1 MKKPKK
7 VDKERKMGGE
17 KMKKWILARSG
28 SRGEKGERSGKR
40 RGESNA
46 YRKADRSFESAVRA
60 AQGFAIKM
68 LISAVLLLSVVASA
82 SAQFNLV
89 ATIPGSAPSAIVG
102 DVDNDGNNELLV
114 LNSSQKQVRIY
125 DGSLD
130 LKAVLNFSEAPKSA
144 VIADPDDDNKN
155 ELIVGTSDGSAGG
168 YVYVGEVHE
177 DKFMQEW
184 KSPWIGSFHWSTELA
199 VGDSDNDGKKEI
211 AVGVSWYGRYLVV
224 YEWTGSTYTQ
234 VFRDNIGS
242 DVNSVAYGDIDGDGV
257 EELLV
262 GTACW
267 SDYALRVYDSFSLTY
282 RLHQGSTIVAA
293 GDVDGDNKKE
303 IVTGAGTYCGYATT
317 PSPVI
322 KVFEGIDGGYNVS
335 WTSETLPH
343 LAELI
348 YVCTGDLISSPSEE
362 IAMSTYYPGKST
374 AVMGIYTKSTNS
386 SYICIYWEE
395 YPDEDTTHIEIG
407 DYDNDGQNELI
418 VTTNKKVRIYEVTRG
433 LADSPW
439 PMFRHDEKH
448 TGRSPYVIPDK
459 PMLKWAFN
467 ISSPIGSS
475 PAIGPDGTIYI
486 GADDGKLYAIY
497 PNGTLKWS
505 FKTGDKITSSPA
517 VARDG
522 TIYVGSYDGYVYAIH
537 PNGTMKWKF
546 KTISHIHPSPVI
558 DASGIVYIA
567 ACYDASWHGELYA
580 FYPNGTLK
588 WKFRPPTSGSWIYS
602 SPAIGENGEIIFG
615 DSTNPDGVLWALNP
629 ENGSVIWR
637 CTLPSPFGENDISSS
652 PAIDKNG
659 MIYVGG
665 SNTNRYLWAVYPN
678 GTIAWHYDTGGLVP
692 SSPAIGSDGTI
703 YIGSYSDKLFAI
715 NPNGTLKWSFLVG
728 GDIYSSPAIDAEGTI
743 IVGCNDGKLYAI
755 NPNGTLKW
763 TFSTGGAI
771 TSSPAIDYDGTIYVG
786 SKDGNLY
793 AIGGKELEGKLHI
806 TITTDKTEYTT
817 GDIML
822 ANITIANP
830 TGEVKHVL
838 FNWWVTVPSKGFYTA
853 PLATVPMTLPP
864 AYNTTFTYTIT
875 VGYWGAESFGAVFC
889 VALANQ
895 TTNKIISSDL
905 TFWNYN
911 PTTRKKKVSV
921 ESIVKEIRRA
931 IR

>member
-1 MKKPKK
+1 MKK
-7 VDKERKMGGE
+7 R
-17 KMKKWILARSG
+17 ILARS
-28 SRGEKGERSGKR
+28 ERSGKR

-46 YRKADRSFESAVRA
+46 YRKADCSFESAVRA

-89 ATIPGSAPSAIVG
+89 ATIPGHAQSAIVG

-130 LKAVLNFSEAPKSA
+130 LKAVLNFSEAPRSA

-184 KSPWIGSFHWSTELA
+184 KSPWIGSFRWSTELA

-267 SDYALRVYDSFSLTY
+267 SDYSARIYDNFSLVYKKSRGAT
-282 RLHQGSTIVAA
+282 HVSA
-293 GDVDGDNKKE
+293 GDVDEDGIE
-303 IVTGAGTYCGYATT
+303 EMIVGSGCKCGGSTT
-317 PSPVI
+317 PIPVVQI
-322 KVFEGIDGGYNVS
+322 VEWNGSAYNIS
-335 WTSETLPH
+335 WTSEPFPLPQPEGRVFVDAGQ
-343 LAELI
+343 LLKGSA
-348 YVCTGDLISSPSEE
+348 EE
-362 IAMSTYYPGKST
+362 IVAGTHYLNPATLRVYSKAAKS
-374 AVMGIYTKSTNS
+374 YE
-386 SYICIYWEE
+386 CIWEE
-395 YPDEDTTHIEIG
+395 NITDEDINAVEIG
-407 DYDNDGQNELI
+407 DYNNDGKNEI
-418 VTTNKKVRIYEVTRG
+418 IIATTKKVRIYEVIGG
-433 LADSPW
+433 LANSAW

-459 PMLKWAFN
+459 PILKWAFN
-467 ISSPIGSS
+467 ISSPISSS
-475 PAIGPDGTIYI
+475 PAIGPDGTIYT
-486 GADDGKLYAIY
+486 GADDGK
-497 PNGTLKWS
+497 
-505 FKTGDKITSSPA
+505 
-517 VARDG
+517 
-522 TIYVGSYDGYVYAIH
+522 
-537 PNGTMKWKF
+537 
-546 KTISHIHPSPVI
+546 
-558 DASGIVYIA
+558 
-567 ACYDASWHGELYA
+567 
-580 FYPNGTLK
+580 
-588 WKFRPPTSGSWIYS
+588 
-602 SPAIGENGEIIFG
+602 
-615 DSTNPDGVLWALNP
+615 
-629 ENGSVIWR
+629 
-637 CTLPSPFGENDISSS
+637 
-652 PAIDKNG
+652 
-659 MIYVGG
+659 
-665 SNTNRYLWAVYPN
+665 
-678 GTIAWHYDTGGLVP
+678 
-692 SSPAIGSDGTI
+692 
-703 YIGSYSDKLFAI
+703 
-715 NPNGTLKWSFLVG
+715 
-728 GDIYSSPAIDAEGTI
+728 
-743 IVGCNDGKLYAI
+743 
-755 NPNGTLKW
+755 
-763 TFSTGGAI
+763 
-771 TSSPAIDYDGTIYVG
+771 
-786 SKDGNLY
+786 LY

-806 TITTDKTEYTT
+806 TITTDKTEYTI

-864 AYNTTFTYTIT
+864 SYNTTFTYPIT
-875 VGYWGAESFGAVFC
+875 VGYWGADSFGAVFC
-889 VALANQ
+889 VALTNQ
-895 TTNKIISSDL
+895 TTNKIISFDA

-911 PTTRKKKVSV
+911 PATRKKKVSV

>member
-1 MKKPKK
+1 MKK
-7 VDKERKMGGE
+7 R
-17 KMKKWILARSG
+17 ILARSE

-46 YRKADRSFESAVRA
+46 YRKVDCSFESAVRA
-60 AQGFAIKM
+60 AQGFAIRII
-68 LISAVLLLSVVASA
+68 ISAVLLLSVVASA

-89 ATIPGSAPSAIVG
+89 ATIPGHAQSAIVG

-130 LKAVLNFSEAPKSA
+130 LKAVLNFSEAPRSA

-168 YVYVGEVHE
+168 YVYVGEVHGG
-177 DKFMQEW
+177 KFMQEW
-184 KSPWIGSFHWSTELA
+184 KSPWIGSFRWSTELA

-267 SDYALRVYDSFSLTY
+267 SDYSARIYDNFSLVYKKSRGAT
-282 RLHQGSTIVAA
+282 HVSA
-293 GDVDGDNKKE
+293 GDVDEDSIE
-303 IVTGAGTYCGYATT
+303 EMIVGSGCKCGGSTT
-317 PSPVI
+317 PIPIVQIVEWNGSA
-322 KVFEGIDGGYNVS
+322 YNIS
-335 WTSETLPH
+335 WTSKPFPQPEERVFVDAGQL
-343 LAELI
+343 LKGSA
-348 YVCTGDLISSPSEE
+348 EE
-362 IAMSTYYPGKST
+362 IVAGTHYLNPSTLRVYSKAAKS
-374 AVMGIYTKSTNS
+374 YE
-386 SYICIYWEE
+386 CIWEE
-395 YPDEDTTHIEIG
+395 SITDENINAVEIG
-407 DYDNDGQNELI
+407 DYNNDGKNEI
-418 VTTNKKVRIYEVTRG
+418 IIAITKKVRIYEVIGG
-433 LADSPW
+433 LANSAW

-448 TGRSPYVIPDK
+448 TGRSLYVIPDK

-629 ENGSVIWR
+629 ENGSVIWQ
-637 CTLPSPFGENDISSS
+637 CTLLSPFGENDISSS

-665 SNTNRYLWAVYPN
+665 GNTNRYLWAVYPN

-771 TSSPAIDYDGTIYVG
+771 TSSPAIDYDGTIYVS

-793 AIGGKELEGKLHI
+793 AIGEKELEEKLHI
-806 TITTDKTEYTT
+806 SITTDKTEYTT

-830 TGEVKHVL
+830 TGEVKHVI

-864 AYNTTFTYTIT
+864 AYNKTLTHTIT
-875 VGYWGAESFGAVFC
+875 VGYWGADNFSAVFC

-895 TTNKIISSDL
+895 TTNKIISFDA

-911 PTTRKKKVSV
+911 PAVRKKKVSV
-921 ESIVKEIRRA
+921 ESVVEKIRRA